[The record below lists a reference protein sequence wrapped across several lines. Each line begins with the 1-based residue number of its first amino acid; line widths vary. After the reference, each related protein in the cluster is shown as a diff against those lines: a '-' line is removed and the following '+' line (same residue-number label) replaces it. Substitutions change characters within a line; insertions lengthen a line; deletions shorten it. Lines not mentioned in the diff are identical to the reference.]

1 MSLLLT
7 LLLGC
12 AGGRE
17 IRLADQFAKAGNWEG
32 AVFLYQEASQK
43 DPKNM
48 RLREKLN
55 EAKAKAAAQHYQ
67 KGRELLKEKS
77 LPQALEEFKRAMAL
91 DPAKQEHQDG
101 LNEALRLKEAQDL
114 YVTGLKLM
122 RAERFS
128 EALQQFELAL
138 DRDPTLV
145 AAQEAIK
152 KMTEDQKAGLT
163 AGEELNLKS
172 TQPITLKF
180 QNAKLNEV
188 FEFLSK
194 TSGINILF
202 DKDVRPETV
211 TITIFVKNVSF
222 KEALNLIMT
231 TNNLFMKKI
240 SDDTILIIPKTKQK
254 VDQYQDLMIRTFYLS
269 NTKADDMVNLLRTM
283 LETRRVFVNKELNAL
298 VIRDTPEKI
307 KLAEKII
314 EANDR
319 IVAEVMFNVEVLEV
333 GESSEL
339 KYGWRFS
346 SNQIQAGIA
355 KSSGD
360 IVQGLSTIS
369 LDTLRG
375 GYTWFFTVPTI
386 IVDFLKT
393 EGEAKTLANPRIRVL
408 DNKQAKVNIGDK
420 VPIRLSSTTTQPVSG
435 TSALGTPTVTTNVE
449 FKDVGIKLTVKPKV
463 DLSNDVTLE
472 LNLEVTSLGD
482 KVDLGDGT
490 TQFKFGNRTAETTL
504 NVKNSETV
512 VIGGLIRDEDRVN
525 YNKVPGLGDIPLL
538 GKLFSGT
545 DKTKTKTD
553 IIITITPTVVRG
565 LETPDRDLQYFW
577 SGTEETYSTKPLF
590 SELPTTGEVQSD
602 QPPSIITPDESA
614 PLPPPPSVTP
624 PIPPLFVPP
633 TPLPPVPA
641 LPTPSTLPRRSS
653 QPDSSE
659 PTTTV
664 VIQPREVRIPVTQEV
679 TVGVMVNN
687 ASQLSEAVL
696 SLAYDPNVLQF
707 RRVTEGNLMGKDG
720 RTTSFVSSV
729 DPSTGQVKVYIKRLS
744 DLQGVTGSGT
754 LLSLVFSGKGTGA
767 STIALKEGHLL
778 NSVREAV
785 SVDMVQ
791 GQVTVQ

>member
-1 MSLLLT
+1 
-7 LLLGC
+7 
-12 AGGRE
+12 
-17 IRLADQFAKAGNWEG
+17 
-32 AVFLYQEASQK
+32 
-43 DPKNM
+43 
-48 RLREKLN
+48 
-55 EAKAKAAAQHYQ
+55 
-67 KGRELLKEKS
+67 
-77 LPQALEEFKRAMAL
+77 
-91 DPAKQEHQDG
+91 
-101 LNEALRLKEAQDL
+101 
-114 YVTGLKLM
+114 
-122 RAERFS
+122 
-128 EALQQFELAL
+128 
-138 DRDPTLV
+138 
-145 AAQEAIK
+145 
-152 KMTEDQKAGLT
+152 
-163 AGEELNLKS
+163 
-172 TQPITLKF
+172 
-180 QNAKLNEV
+180 
-188 FEFLSK
+188 
-194 TSGINILF
+194 
-202 DKDVRPETV
+202 
-211 TITIFVKNVSF
+211 
-222 KEALNLIMT
+222 
-231 TNNLFMKKI
+231 MKKI

-254 VDQYQDLMIRTFYLS
+254 VDQYQDLLIRTFYLS

-283 LETRRVFVNKELNAL
+283 LETRRVYVNKELNSL

-333 GESSEL
+333 SQSDQL

-346 SNQIQAGIA
+346 SNQIQGGLG
-355 KSSGD
+355 SSGGD
-360 IVQGLSTIS
+360 KALDAIS

-375 GYTWFFTVPTI
+375 GYTWFFTVPSI

-420 VPIRLSSTTTQPVSG
+420 VPILLSSTTTQPISG
-435 TSALGTPTVTTNVE
+435 TTTGVPTITTNVE

-482 KVDLGDGT
+482 LVDLGNNVK
-490 TQFKFGNRTAETTL
+490 QFRFGNRTAETVL
-504 NVKNSETV
+504 NVKNGETV

-525 YNKVPGLGDIPLL
+525 YNKIPGLGDIPLL

-545 DKTKTKTD
+545 DKTKQKTD
-553 IIITITPTVVRG
+553 VILTITPTVVRG

-577 SGTEETYSTKPLF
+577 SGTEDTYSTKPLF
-590 SELPTTGEVQSD
+590 SELPTTGEVRSD
-602 QPPSIITPDESA
+602 ENPSIITPDESA

-624 PIPPLFVPP
+624 PIPPSFIPP

-664 VIQPREVRIPVTQEV
+664 VIQPREARIPVTQEV
-679 TVGVMVNN
+679 TVGVVVNN
-687 ASQLSEAVL
+687 VSQLSEAVL
-696 SLAYDPNVLQF
+696 SVAYDPNVLQF

-720 RTTSFVSSV
+720 RTTSFVSSA

-754 LLSLVFSGKGTGA
+754 LLFLVFSGKGTGA
-767 STIALKEGHLL
+767 STIALEEGHLL
-778 NSVREAV
+778 NSLREAV
-785 SVDMVQ
+785 SADMVQ

>member
-7 LLLGC
+7 LLFGC

-17 IRLADQFAKAGNWEG
+17 IRLGDQFATAGNWEG
-32 AVFLYQEASQK
+32 AVLLYQEASQK
-43 DPKNM
+43 DPKNI
-48 RLREKLN
+48 RLREKLFD
-55 EAKAKAAAQHYQ
+55 AKAKAAAQHYQ
-67 KGRELLKEKS
+67 KGRQFLKERN

-101 LNEALRLKEAQDL
+101 LNEAIKLKDAQDL
-114 YVTGLKLM
+114 YASGLKLM
-122 RAERFS
+122 NAERFS
-128 EALQQFELAL
+128 EAIQQFELAL

-145 AAQEAIK
+145 AAQEAIQK
-152 KMTEDQKAGLT
+152 LTEDQKAGLN
-163 AGEELNLKS
+163 AGLELNLKS

-202 DKDVRPETV
+202 DKDVRPDAVTV
-211 TITIFVKNVSF
+211 TIFVKNVSF

-240 SDDTILIIPKTKQK
+240 SEDTILIIPKTKQK
-254 VDQYQDLMIRTFYLS
+254 VDQYQDLLIRTFYLS
-269 NTKADDMVNLLRTM
+269 STKAEDMVNLLRTM
-283 LETRRVFVNKELNAL
+283 LETRRVFVNKELNSL
-298 VIRDTPEKI
+298 VIRDTPEKV

-314 EANDR
+314 TANDR
-319 IVAEVMFNVEVLEV
+319 MVAEVMFNVEVLEV
-333 GESSEL
+333 VENDQL

-346 SNQIQAGIA
+346 NNQIQGGLGR
-355 KSSGD
+355 SGGD
-360 IVQGLSTIS
+360 QALNAIS

-375 GYTWFFTVPTI
+375 GYTWFFTVPSV

-393 EGEAKTLANPRIRVL
+393 EGQAKTLANPRIRVL

-435 TSALGTPTVTTNVE
+435 TTALGTPTITTNVE
-449 FKDVGIKLTVKPKV
+449 FRDVGIKLTVKPKV

-504 NVKNSETV
+504 NVKNGETV

-525 YNKVPGLGDIPLL
+525 YNKIPGLGDIPLL

-553 IIITITPTVVRG
+553 VILTITPNVVRG

-590 SELPTTGEVQSD
+590 SELPTTGEVRSD
-602 QPPSIITPDESA
+602 QPSMIMPDDSA
-614 PLPPPPSVTP
+614 PLSPPPSVTP
-624 PIPPLFVPP
+624 PIPPSFVPP
-633 TPLPPVPA
+633 FPLPPVPA

-653 QPDSSE
+653 QPDSSQ

-664 VIQPREVRIPVTQEV
+664 VIQPREARIPVTQEV

-696 SLAYDPNVLQF
+696 SLAYDPKVLQF
-707 RRVTEGNLMGKDG
+707 KRVTEGNLMGKDG
-720 RTTSFVSSV
+720 RTTSFVSST

-754 LLSLVFSGKGTGA
+754 LLSLVFSGKETGA
-767 STIALKEGHLL
+767 ATIALEEGRLL
-778 NSVREAV
+778 SPGRETL
-785 SVDMVQ
+785 SVDVVQ

>member
-114 YVTGLKLM
+114 YASGLKLM

-128 EALQQFELAL
+128 EALQQFEQAL

-152 KMTEDQKAGLT
+152 KLTEDQKAGLT

-202 DKDVRPETV
+202 DKDVRPDTV

-231 TNNLFMKKI
+231 TNNMFMKKI

-254 VDQYQDLMIRTFYLS
+254 VDQYQDLLIRTFYLS
-269 NTKADDMVNLLRTM
+269 NTKAEDMVNLLRTM
-283 LETRRVFVNKELNAL
+283 LETRRVFVNKELNSL
-298 VIRDTPEKI
+298 VIRDTPEKV

-319 IVAEVMFNVEVLEV
+319 MVAEVMFNVEVLEV
-333 GESSEL
+333 AQSNQL
-339 KYGWRFS
+339 TYGWKFS
-346 SNQIQAGIA
+346 SNQIVGGLGQSGGTEAQ
-355 KSSGD
+355 KS
-360 IVQGLSTIS
+360 IS

-375 GYTWFFTVPTI
+375 GYTWFFTVPSV

-420 VPIRLSSTTTQPVSG
+420 VPIKLSTTT
-435 TSALGTPTVTTNVE
+435 TSLPTTGVAQSTSTATNIE

-472 LNLEVTSLGD
+472 LSLEVTSLGD

-490 TQFKFGNRTAETTL
+490 TQFKFGNRTAETVL
-504 NVKNSETV
+504 NIKNGETV

-525 YNKVPGLGDIPLL
+525 YNKIPGLGDIPLL
-538 GKLFSGT
+538 GKLFSST

-553 IIITITPTVVRG
+553 IILTLTPSVVRG

-577 SGTEETYSTKPLF
+577 SGTEDTYSTKPLF
-590 SELPTTGEVQSD
+590 SELPTTGEVRGD
-602 QPPSIITPDESA
+602 QTPFIITPDESA
-614 PLPPPPSVTP
+614 PLPPPPSATP
-624 PIPPLFVPP
+624 PIPPSFIPP

-659 PTTTV
+659 PTTSV
-664 VIQPREVRIPVTQEV
+664 VIQPREARIPVTQEV
-679 TVGVMVNN
+679 SVGVMVNN
-687 ASQLSEAVL
+687 VSQLSEAVL

-778 NSVREAV
+778 NSLREAV